1 MANEYVVFDSD
12 AFTNERVASKFCSA
26 RACGGVLLNL
36 NKTTDARLIPDHTA
50 VKINEAEYLD
60 GASQESIGSDA
71 VKRFH
76 AVLVVFRRPFSLL
89 AAATSQVVPR
99 CTQLAYFRKPK
110 PT

>member
-1 MANEYVVFDSD
+1 MSG
-12 AFTNERVASKFCSA
+12 SKFCS
-26 RACGGVLLNL
+26 GHLWFVLLNL
-36 NKTTDARLIPDHTA
+36 NKTTDARLIPHCTA
-50 VKINEAEYLD
+50 VKVSEAEYLH
-60 GASQESIGSDA
+60 GASQGNIRSDA

-99 CTQLAYFRKPK
+99 CTKLAYFRKPK